1 MATHVEIDIH
11 IDRPP
16 DEVFA
21 FISNFANNPQWQKG
35 MDSCTVTSD
44 GEFGV
49 GSTYDQVAHM
59 ANRQIL
65 SSFEVVEYD
74 PGRKVKATTTKSTFP
89 ITFTRVVDADRG
101 GSRVRAIIEGDAT
114 GIFKVLGPVMNLM
127 VKRSINADYVRL
139 KVLLEGRATNE
150 D

>member
-1 MATHVEIDIH
+1 MATRVEVDIQ
-11 IDRPP
+11 IDRPT

-21 FISNFANNPQWQKG
+21 YLSNFENNPRWQKG
-35 MDSCTVTSD
+35 MDSCTITSD

-65 SSFEVVEYD
+65 SSFEVIEYQ
-74 PGRKVKATTTKSTFP
+74 PGRRVKATTTKSSFP
-89 ITFTRVVDADRG
+89 ITFTRVVDPVDG

-114 GIFKVLGPVMNLM
+114 GFFRLLNPVMNVM
-127 VKRSINADYVRL
+127 VKRSINADYGRL
-139 KVLLEGRATNE
+139 KNLLESRAHSP

>member
-1 MATHVEIDIH
+1 ME
-11 IDRPP
+11 
-16 DEVFA
+16 
-21 FISNFANNPQWQKG
+21 
-35 MDSCTVTSD
+35 SCTVTSD

-65 SSFEVVEYD
+65 SSFEVVEYE

-89 ITFTRVVDADRG
+89 ITFTRIVDADGG

-114 GIFKVLGPVMNLM
+114 GVFKVLGPIMNLM
-127 VKRSINADYVRL
+127 VKRSINADYARL
-139 KVLLEGRATNE
+139 TLLLEGRESNR